1 MSSSHDY
8 REPLDAARL
17 AEELPSFSGP
27 WTAIEIVPQTGS
39 TNTDLL
45 DWAGRGLHEGVVL
58 VAEEQ
63 TAGRGRMGRSWES
76 PPGAALTFSVLLR
89 PEALPPAR
97 RPWLPL
103 VAGIGT
109 VTSIRML
116 TGLEAELKWPNDVLI
131 GGRKVAGIL
140 AEAAGNAVVVG
151 IGVNVSTTPEELAPG
166 PGGLA
171 PTSLLAEGVPV
182 GRDLLLIE
190 ILRSL
195 GQWYKTLAAEPD
207 PERIGLL
214 AQYHKLSATVGR
226 DVRVE
231 LPGGQSISGLAT
243 GIDADG
249 QLLVEA
255 DGGMYQIA
263 AGDVIHV
270 RSSSLM
276 KAARVGGGK
285 PSGLARGDRR
295 LQAAGES
302 RRVGYAIRA
311 RVTL

>member
-1 MSSSHDY
+1 MTDGY

-17 AEELPSFSGP
+17 TEELPSFGGP
-27 WTAIEIVPQTGS
+27 WTAIEIVAQTGS
-39 TNTDLL
+39 TNSDLL
-45 DWAGRGLHEGVVL
+45 EWAARGLHEGAVL

-63 TAGRGRMGRSWES
+63 TAGRGRMSRPWVS

-89 PEALPPAR
+89 PEAIPPVR
-97 RPWLPL
+97 RAWLPL

-109 VTSIRML
+109 ATSIRML
-116 TGLEAELKWPNDVLI
+116 TGLDAGLKWPNDVLI

-140 AEAAGNAVVVG
+140 AEAVGDAVVIG
-151 IGVNVSTTPEELAPG
+151 IGVNVSTTPEELPVG
-166 PGGLA
+166 PGGLP

-190 ILRSL
+190 VLRSL
-195 GQWYKTLAAEPD
+195 GQWYKTMSQD
-207 PERIGLL
+207 PEPQRTGLL

-226 DVRVE
+226 EVRVE
-231 LPGGQSISGLAT
+231 LPGGQAVSGLAT

-255 DGGMYQIA
+255 DGGIYQIA

-270 RSSSLM
+270 R
-276 KAARVGGGK
+276 
-285 PSGLARGDRR
+285 
-295 LQAAGES
+295 
-302 RRVGYAIRA
+302 
-311 RVTL
+311 